1 MAFASAVREGTR
13 LLVSE
18 ERLYKCAYRRN
29 ALNFVVVS
37 PL

>member
-1 MAFASAVREGTR
+1 MAFASAVREGTG
-13 LLVSE
+13 LIVSE

-29 ALNFVVVS
+29 ALDVVVVS